1 MPSQDVIRIKLF
13 YSALHLGLN
22 TRFFFCV
29 GHVGWSQPNKAIWS
43 YQFDHCCSSLSPLHS
58 PDHKSTSHYLYL
70 VIFIKPIFIL
80 LKIFIVLCL
89 LEPKNKTTV
98 HAYKLWSALFLILK
112 NPETLCTHVQ
122 FTNYLFHLPITCMSH
137 WNLRWITCSWL
148 EGTCEDQRSKNAA
161 VH

>member
-22 TRFFFCV
+22 TRFFFLRGSRGV
-29 GHVGWSQPNKAIWS
+29 VPAKQSDLILSIWS
-43 YQFDHCCSSLSPLHS
+43 LLLFAVSSSLSQPQEHFTLS
-58 PDHKSTSHYLYL
+58 LSSYLYQA
-70 VIFIKPIFIL
+70 IFIL

-112 NPETLCTHVQ
+112 NPEALCTHVQ

-148 EGTCEDQRSKNAA
+148 EGTCEDQRSKNAV